1 MLIFKDVDYTILYP
15 SPDTKE
21 RVKAELDNIESLT
34 YNAGYYDNGGYSG
47 NYNNGNYNNTSIY
60 DKKYDNWNSSVK
72 VKVVETYVDTKIN
85 EDNPSLESLT

>member
-1 MLIFKDVDYTILYP
+1 M
-15 SPDTKE
+15 
-21 RVKAELDNIESLT
+21 T

-60 DKKYDNWNSSVK
+60 DKKYDNWSSSVK
-72 VKVVETYVDTKIN
+72 VKEVEPYVDAKIN